1 MARKKDCAVVAVIDN
16 LTQAQAADMVK
27 DIMKAKSKHAPEGR
41 GTIASGKKENVGA
54 LLQKQSVSTKAIT
67 QRRCK

>member
-16 LTQAQAADMVK
+16 LTENQAADMVR

-41 GTIASGKKENVGA
+41 GTIASGKKANVGA
-54 LLQKQSVSTKAIT
+54 LIQKGNKSTKTIAPG
-67 QRRCK
+67 RCK